1 MEGEKLPRG
10 VNILEGEGKNR
21 HLKLRI
27 AKDPRSLGT
36 IPATETSSTLL
47 GSYLHHKEAHGTHE
61 AGPSFT

>member
-1 MEGEKLPRG
+1 MEGEKLSRE
-10 VNILEGEGKNR
+10 VNILEGEGKKR
-21 HLKLRI
+21 HIEVRI

-47 GSYLHHKEAHGTHE
+47 GSYYHHKGAHGIHK